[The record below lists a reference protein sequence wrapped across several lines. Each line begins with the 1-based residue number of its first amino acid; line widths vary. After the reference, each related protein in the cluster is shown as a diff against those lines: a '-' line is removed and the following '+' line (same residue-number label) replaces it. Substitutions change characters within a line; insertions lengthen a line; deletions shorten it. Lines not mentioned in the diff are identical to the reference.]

1 MRKQPKP
8 KPTPAAAASP
18 QSGGPQTLLM
28 AGIAIVLLA
37 LGVVIW
43 LIASGRGNA
52 PASPANNSAEAVP
65 VEALQ
70 PGPAPAATPPPAPAG
85 TPPTPGGGQL
95 LPSGLR
101 LETVREGRGPLVT
114 PADTVH
120 FRYELRTYGGRVLES
135 NLNAPRA
142 AVMPV
147 AGLVPG
153 FAEGL
158 THMRAGGEA
167 RFWVPP
173 HLGYGSSPPGG
184 GIGPNDTL
192 EFRVRLERIVPA
204 GASSSNPANAATE
217 APAPAP
223 GQ

>member
-1 MRKQPKP
+1 
-8 KPTPAAAASP
+8 
-18 QSGGPQTLLM
+18 M
-28 AGIAIVLLA
+28 AGVVLILIA
-37 LGVVIW
+37 LGVLIW

-52 PASPANNSAEAVP
+52 PAAPANNVAEAAPLPEP
-65 VEALQ
+65 V
-70 PGPAPAATPPPAPAG
+70 PGPAPGAGPQPAPAG
-85 TPPTPGGGQL
+85 VAPTPGGGQL

-114 PADTVH
+114 PSDTVH
-120 FRYELRTYGGRVLES
+120 FRYELRTYGGPVLES
-135 NLNAPRA
+135 NLNAPQA
-142 AVMPV
+142 AAMPV

-192 EFRVRLERIVPA
+192 EFRVRVERIERGGA
-204 GASSSNPANAATE
+204 GSSNPANAATE
-217 APAPAP
+217 APSPVP

>member
-1 MRKQPKP
+1 MSKKP
-8 KPTPAAAASP
+8 NPAPAPAPASRP
-18 QSGGPQTLLM
+18 QSAGPQTLLM
-28 AGIAIVLLA
+28 AGVVLVLIAIGA
-37 LGVVIW
+37 LIW
-43 LIASGRGNA
+43 FIASGRGNM
-52 PASPANNSAEAVP
+52 PAPANNVAEAAP
-65 VEALQ
+65 LPE
-70 PGPAPAATPPPAPAG
+70 PEPAPAPAPPPAPAG
-85 TPPTPGGGQL
+85 VAPTPGGGQL

-101 LETVREGRGPLVT
+101 IETVREGRGPLVT
-114 PADTVH
+114 ANDTVH

-167 RFWVPP
+167 RFWIPP
-173 HLGYGSSPPGG
+173 HLGYGSSPPPGG

-192 EFRVRLERIVPA
+192 EFRVRVERIAPA
-204 GASSSNPANAATE
+204 GAGSSNPSNAATE